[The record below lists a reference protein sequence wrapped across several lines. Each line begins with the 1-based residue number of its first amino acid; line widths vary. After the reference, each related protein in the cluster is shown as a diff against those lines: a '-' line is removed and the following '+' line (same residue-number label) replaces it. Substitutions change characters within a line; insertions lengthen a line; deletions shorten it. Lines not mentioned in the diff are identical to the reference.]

1 MNFYFFFFYSNRQ
14 YHFRLV
20 AHNEAG
26 DSEPSEPLII
36 RTPRPPTSPPT
47 SPPATPT
54 RLRAR
59 NVDSR
64 LEIGWKP
71 APSSMSDR
79 TEYVLEGSLDDPP
92 KNWSVIYKGNATST
106 IVRDTS
112 LCAFRVSACRFQ
124 SQVFS
129 LFFLVSLL
137 HIEVFC

>member
-1 MNFYFFFFYSNRQ
+1 
-14 YHFRLV
+14 
-20 AHNEAG
+20 
-26 DSEPSEPLII
+26 
-36 RTPRPPTSPPT
+36 
-47 SPPATPT
+47 
-54 RLRAR
+54 
-59 NVDSR
+59 
-64 LEIGWKP
+64 
-71 APSSMSDR
+71 MSDR